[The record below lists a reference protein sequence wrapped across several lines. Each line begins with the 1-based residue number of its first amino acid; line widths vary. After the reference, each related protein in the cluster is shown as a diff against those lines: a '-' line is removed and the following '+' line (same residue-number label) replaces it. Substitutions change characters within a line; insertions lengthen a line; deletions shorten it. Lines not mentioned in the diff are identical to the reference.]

1 MSKAKKIYVLNGP
14 NLNLLGEREPDIYG
28 NLSLKD
34 IEKTLIDYAKDYD
47 VEIYFKQ
54 SNHEGELIELVQE
67 ASKKANA
74 IIINPAGYSHTSVAL
89 LDALLASNIPV
100 LEVHI
105 SNIFKREDFRHNS
118 YVSKSA
124 IGVIS
129 GLGID
134 GYLYSLKFLLD
145 YLKWWSFILTKN
157 QIIDEEIRQA
167 IKELSNM
174 LEELK
179 LTEIQIEN
187 DKFGKVRV
195 ARQNYIS
202 QISNF
207 PNTKESSNN
216 NDKPDQV
223 IVNENDENIIKSPMV
238 GTIYLQPEPGSDPF
252 VKIGDKVTKGQTLLI
267 VEAMKTMNDIVAEKD
282 GTVKEII
289 VKNEQPVQFD
299 DPLIIVE

>member
-1 MSKAKKIYVLNGP
+1 MSTAKKIYVLNGP

-34 IEKTLIDYAKDYD
+34 IEKTLINYAKDYD

-54 SNHEGELIELVQE
+54 SNHEGELIEFVQE

-74 IIINPAGYSHTSVAL
+74 IIINPAGYSHTSIAL
-89 LDALLASNIPV
+89 LDALLASKIPV

-124 IGVIS
+124 VGVIS

-145 YLKWWSFILTKN
+145 YLKWWRFILTKN

-167 IKELSNM
+167 IRELSNI

-202 QISNF
+202 QISNL
-207 PNTKESSNN
+207 PVTKESTNN
-216 NDKPDQV
+216 NDTPDQV
-223 IVNENDENIIKSPMV
+223 TVNENDENIIKSPMV